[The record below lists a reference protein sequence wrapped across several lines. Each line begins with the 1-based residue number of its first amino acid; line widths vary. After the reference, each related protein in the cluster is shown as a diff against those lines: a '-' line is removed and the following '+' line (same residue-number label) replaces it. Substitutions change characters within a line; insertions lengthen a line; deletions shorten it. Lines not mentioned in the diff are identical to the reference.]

1 MIVKTVFTAMLA
13 LMLSACAD
21 DQKFSPAQMQPSD
34 ILYDQIEVPSF
45 QKNQWTVDSFIM
57 TDDSGWIPAERETLR
72 NLAHDFDLAV
82 AQALQKAGYLAP
94 EATQAKYRVS
104 GEIMDFELPNC
115 LYGSCDGG
123 TTIKY
128 RVENTKGAL
137 LFEEIAVVPYTKE
150 ADFALEHNIDV
161 IYPHAAAMLGE
172 NIAHFI
178 QFISRKNTSDFE

>member
-1 MIVKTVFTAMLA
+1 MIAKTL
-13 LMLSACAD
+13 LMATLVLTLSACAD

-45 QKNQWTVDSFIM
+45 QKTQWTVGTFIM

-72 NLAHDFDLAV
+72 NLTRDFDLAV
-82 AQALQKAGYLAP
+82 AQALQKAGYLAT
-94 EATQAKYRVS
+94 EAKQAKYRVS
-104 GEIMDFELPNC
+104 GEIIDFELPNC

-128 RVENTKGAL
+128 RVESTQGNV

-150 ADFALEHNIDV
+150 ADFALEHNLDV

-178 QFISRKNTSDFE
+178 QLISRKKASDFE